1 MDISREMVTFLRKQ
15 YPPGTRIR
23 LDNMDDPFAPVPAGM
38 TGTVEHIDDAGQF
51 HMRWDNGRTLA
62 LIPGVDSF
70 TVLPPK
76 LSVMKLYMPL
86 TADLYERNEWGDM
99 PEEPELLSGR
109 ELIPYEDNIRSALVK
124 YRMPEELTRGLMN
137 WYNKP
142 DTVNNKVRSV
152 TFGAELRGGQL
163 WGVAECQLWHE
174 LSAAEL
180 TTLKEF
186 ITGQASDGWGEGFE
200 QREIAVGHGNEL
212 YVHLW
217 QDHDWSI
224 QTEQE
229 CFCPH
234 LDKLPEMCFTLL
246 PGTGQLICVK
256 RGESGYYPSDWS
268 TDDAHENRLIADEQN
283 RKLGVTPAQE
293 EAMKIGSMCGW
304 DVPGADPD
312 NCEDIVQ
319 RRGGM
324 ELG

>member
-51 HMRWDNGRTLA
+51 HMKWDNGRTLA

-86 TADLYERNEWGDM
+86 TADLYERDEWGNM

-109 ELIPYEDNIRSALVK
+109 ELVQYEDNIRSALVK
-124 YRMPEELTRGLMN
+124 YRMPEEITRGLMN

-142 DTVNNKVRSV
+142 DAVNNKVRSV
-152 TFGAELRGGQL
+152 TFGAELRGEQL

-174 LSAAEL
+174 LSAKEL

-200 QREIAVGHGNEL
+200 QREIAIGRGNEL

-229 CFCPH
+229 RFCPH

-256 RGESGYYPSDWS
+256 RGESGYPRHASS
-268 TDDAHENRLIADEQN
+268 VRAGSSAGSFRL
-283 RKLGVTPAQE
+283 
-293 EAMKIGSMCGW
+293 S
-304 DVPGADPD
+304 PGKYLSFYMGPVHVRY
-312 NCEDIVQ
+312 CI
-319 RRGGM
+319 
-324 ELG
+324 